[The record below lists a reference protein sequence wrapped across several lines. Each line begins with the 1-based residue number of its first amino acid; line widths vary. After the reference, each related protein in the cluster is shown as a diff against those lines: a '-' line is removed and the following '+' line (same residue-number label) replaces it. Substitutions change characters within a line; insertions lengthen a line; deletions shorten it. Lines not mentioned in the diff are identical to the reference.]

1 MQQEDIKKAQAVQG
15 KMIANLPQEIPSDK
29 TDKLGSKTGVSGS
42 TGLPTKKKPLID
54 KGLENYGR
62 QESNL

>member
-1 MQQEDIKKAQAVQG
+1 MQG